1 MNPRTTGILFLIAA
15 ALGAFVYFYEI
26 RGEEGRRE
34 AEARQKR
41 LFPDI
46 EADAVEWLALTSS
59 DGRQVRAER
68 RERGW
73 QIVEPLVFPGDEFAL
88 DGMASALAQVA
99 SEAVYEDPQSPEVY
113 GLDDESRE
121 VRFAAGGAEH
131 ALRTGDKTPMG
142 GNSYAS
148 VVGAKPVYA
157 VPSFRVNSLSKAFDD
172 LRDKRILLFDSSAVE
187 RLSASWPDGR
197 VELIR
202 QEGEWRLSAPVE
214 GPADADTVKD
224 LLSDLS
230 FLRASGFEDEPPP
243 DAETG
248 LDRPVFA
255 VELELAPAAPV
266 EEGSGEPRLLAFA
279 VGSEVLDAARLVR
292 AAQPSLYRI
301 PAERLDDFPREVMD
315 YRFKQLAEFEVRD
328 AQRIELGFSSQAGET
343 LMITATRHDGA
354 WRSLPEPMAPE
365 KITRL
370 VRAAQPSLYR
380 IPAERLDDFPR
391 QVIDYRFKQLAEFE
405 VSDAERI
412 ELGFSLQAGETQ
424 VVTLTR
430 HEDAWHSAP
439 EPMAPDKITGLV
451 EALSRLEANDI
462 LAERVGPEELRELEL
477 DPANVT
483 LLVYGKEEGEQEVR
497 LAEVRLGVLRGSQ
510 GIVAQ
515 TGENPTLFQLEL
527 DLAEHI
533 PVSFE
538 AFRNRFLAEEEEA
551 SEEPPIDESP

>member
-1 MNPRTTGILFLIAA
+1 MNPRITGILFLIAA

-26 RGEEGRRE
+26 RGEEGRLE

-41 LFPDI
+41 LFPDV
-46 EADAVEWLALTSS
+46 EDEAVEWLELTTS
-59 DGRQVRAER
+59 DGRPVRAER
-68 RERGW
+68 REKGW

-88 DGMASALAQVA
+88 DGMASALAQIA
-99 SEAVYEDPQSPEVY
+99 SEAVYEDPQAPEVY

-148 VVGAKPVYA
+148 VVGEKPVYA
-157 VPSFRVNSLSKAFDD
+157 VPSFRVNSLGKAFDD
-172 LRDKRILLFDSSAVE
+172 LRDKRILHFDSSSVE
-187 RLSASWPDGR
+187 RLSASWPGGR
-197 VELIR
+197 VALTR
-202 QEGEWRLSAPVE
+202 QEGKWRLSAPVE
-214 GPADADTVKD
+214 GAADADTVTD

-248 LDRPVFA
+248 LDRPAFA
-255 VELELAPAAPV
+255 VELELAPVTPV
-266 EEGSGEPRLLAFA
+266 EGGGAEPRRLAFA
-279 VGSEVLDAARLVR
+279 VGSEVVDAARLVR

-301 PAERLDDFPREVMD
+301 PAERLDDFPRELVD
-315 YRFKQLAEFEVRD
+315 YRFKRLAEFEVR
-328 AQRIELGFSSQAGET
+328 
-343 LMITATRHDGA
+343 
-354 WRSLPEPMAPE
+354 
-365 KITRL
+365 
-370 VRAAQPSLYR
+370 
-380 IPAERLDDFPR
+380 
-391 QVIDYRFKQLAEFE
+391 
-405 VSDAERI
+405 DAERI
-412 ELGFSLQAGETQ
+412 ELGFSSREGETR
-424 VVTLTR
+424 VVTVTR

-439 EPMAPDKITGLV
+439 EPMAPEKITRLV
-451 EALSRLEANDI
+451 EELSRLEANDI
-462 LAERVGPEELRELEL
+462 LAERVGPEELRELGL

-483 LLVYGKEEGEQEVR
+483 LLVYGKQEGEQEAR

-515 TGENPTLFQLEL
+515 TGENPALFQLEI

-538 AFRNRFLAEEEEA
+538 AFRNRFVAEEEE
-551 SEEPPIDESP
+551 EEATGEAPIDALP

>member
-1 MNPRTTGILFLIAA
+1 MLFLIAA

-46 EADAVEWLALTSS
+46 EAEAVEWLALTSS
-59 DGRQVRAER
+59 DGRPVRAER
-68 RERGW
+68 REKGW
-73 QIVEPLVFPGDEFAL
+73 QIVEPLVFAGDEFAL
-88 DGMASALAQVA
+88 DGMASALAQIA
-99 SEAVYEDPQSPEVY
+99 SEAVYEDPRSPEVY

-121 VRFAAGGAEH
+121 VRFGAGGAEH

-148 VVGAKPVYA
+148 VVGEKPVYA
-157 VPSFRVNSLSKAFDD
+157 VPSFRVNALRKAFDD
-172 LRDKRILLFDSSAVE
+172 LRDKRILHFDSSAVE

-197 VELIR
+197 VELVR
-202 QEGEWRLSAPVE
+202 REGEWRLSAPVE
-214 GPADADTVKD
+214 GGADADTVQD

-230 FLRASGFEDEPPP
+230 FLRASGFEDEPPS
-243 DAETG
+243 DVETG
-248 LDRPVFA
+248 LDRPAFA
-255 VELELAPAAPV
+255 VELEFAPAE
-266 EEGSGEPRLLAFA
+266 EEGGEPRRLAFA
-279 VGSEVLDAARLVR
+279 VGSEVVDAARLVR

-301 PAERLDDFPREVMD
+301 PADRLDDFPREVID

-328 AQRIELGFSSQAGET
+328 AERIELGFSSQE
-343 LMITATRHDGA
+343 
-354 WRSLPEPMAPE
+354 
-365 KITRL
+365 
-370 VRAAQPSLYR
+370 
-380 IPAERLDDFPR
+380 
-391 QVIDYRFKQLAEFE
+391 
-405 VSDAERI
+405 
-412 ELGFSLQAGETQ
+412 GETQ

-430 HEDAWHSAP
+430 HEDAWQSAP
-439 EPMAPDKITGLV
+439 ELMAPEKITRLL
-451 EALSRLEANDI
+451 EELSHLEANDI
-462 LAERVGPEELRELEL
+462 LAERVGPEELRELGL

-515 TGENPTLFQLEL
+515 TGEHPALFQLDL

-538 AFRNRFLAEEEEA
+538 AFRNRFLAEEAAETF
-551 SEEPPIDESP
+551 EEPPIDDSPWPSTTVVSACAPWKTPSSSPSHADISAPMPTPLTAPSP